1 MSLLPGKFV
10 TSNRCPKSRP
20 FTTKIKQIQDSY
32 YERHYC
38 FLICYCGP
46 TQGHSHIED
55 QTIPGVVETVN
66 WLRDQGFPFRFLTNT
81 TMRSRDS
88 LVPKLSQFGIQAESG
103 EMFSTAVV
111 AAKWL
116 ADKGVSR
123 VQLLLTEDA
132 QKDFAGFEITDSQ
145 PEVVVVG
152 DLGSAF
158 AFDILNRAFL
168 AVKAGAQLVALQKG
182 RYWQKKSGLAMDA
195 GAFVAA
201 LEYATETEAELIG
214 KPNRAYFD
222 MALVDIGLDPSQVA
236 MIGDSLDTDIIGA
249 QALGMP
255 TILVRTGHYV
265 FDAQHPSPA
274 VPDWTIDSIA
284 DLPGLIGDSDA

>member
-1 MSLLPGKFV
+1 MK
-10 TSNRCPKSRP
+10 
-20 FTTKIKQIQDSY
+20 KIKG
-32 YERHYC
+32 
-38 FLICYCGP
+38 FLIDLDGVLY
-46 TQGHSHIED
+46 IED
-55 QTIPGVVETVN
+55 QTIPGAVEAVN
-66 WLRDQGFPFRFLTNT
+66 WLRDQGFPLRFLTNT

-88 LVPKLSQFGIQAESG
+88 LVAKLSRFGVQADPG

-132 QKDFAGFEITDSQ
+132 QQDFAGFEITDSQ

-152 DLGSAF
+152 DLGTQF
-158 AFDILNRAFL
+158 NFDILNRAFL
-168 AVKAGAQLVALQKG
+168 AVKAGAQLIALQKG
-182 RYWQKKSGLAMDA
+182 RYWQTESGLAIDV

-222 MALVDIGLDPSQVA
+222 VALVDIGLEPSQVA
-236 MIGDSLDTDIIGA
+236 MIGDGIDTDIIGA
-249 QALGMP
+249 QAIGMP
-255 TILVRTGHYV
+255 TILVRTGHYP
-265 FDAQHPSPA
+265 FDTQKPLP
-274 VPDWTIDSIA
+274 VQPDWTIDSIA
-284 DLPGLIGDSDA
+284 DLPGLIGG

>member
-1 MSLLPGKFV
+1 M
-10 TSNRCPKSRP
+10 NN
-20 FTTKIKQIQDSY
+20 IKG
-32 YERHYC
+32 
-38 FLICYCGP
+38 FLIDLDGVLY
-46 TQGHSHIED
+46 IED
-55 QTIPGVVETVN
+55 QVIAGAVETVN

-88 LVPKLSQFGIQAESG
+88 LVAKLLRFGIQADPG

-132 QKDFAGFEITDSQ
+132 QADFAGFEITASQ

-152 DLGSAF
+152 DLGEQF
-158 AFDILNRAFL
+158 TFDILNSAFL
-168 AVKAGAQLVALQKG
+168 AVKAGARLVALQKG
-182 RYWQKKSGLAMDA
+182 RYWQTKNGLAIDA

-201 LEYATETEAELIG
+201 LEYATETVAELIG

-222 MALVDIGLDPSQVA
+222 MALADIGLDPSQVA
-236 MIGDSLDTDIIGA
+236 MIGDDIYMDINGA
-249 QALGMP
+249 QAVGMP
-255 TILVRTGHYV
+255 TILVRTGKYQ
-265 FDAQHPSPA
+265 FDVDANPS
-274 VPDWTIDSIA
+274 VEPDWTIDSIA
-284 DLPGLIGDSDA
+284 DLPGLLDDSDT

>member
-1 MSLLPGKFV
+1 MK
-10 TSNRCPKSRP
+10 T
-20 FTTKIKQIQDSY
+20 IKG
-32 YERHYC
+32 
-38 FLICYCGP
+38 FLIDLDGVVY
-46 TQGHSHIED
+46 IED
-55 QTIPGVVETVN
+55 QTIPGAVETVN
-66 WLRDQGFPFRFLTNT
+66 WLRQQGFAIRFLTNT
-81 TMRSRDS
+81 TMSSRES
-88 LVPKLSQFGIQAESG
+88 LVAKLLRFGVQAASG

-158 AFDILNRAFL
+158 TFDVLNSAFL

-182 RYWQKKSGLAMDA
+182 RYWLTKSGLAIDA

-201 LEYATETEAELIG
+201 LEYATETQAELIG
-214 KPNRAYFD
+214 KPNRAYFE
-222 MALVDIGLDPSQVA
+222 MALADIGLDLAQVA
-236 MIGDSLDTDIIGA
+236 MIGDDIHMDIIGA
-249 QALGMP
+249 QAVGMP
-255 TILVRTGHYV
+255 TILVRTGKYA
-265 FDAQHPSPA
+265 FDVQKPPP
-274 VPDWTIDSIA
+274 VQPDRVIDSIA
-284 DLPGLIGDSDA
+284 DLPGLLGVR